1 MLKKIEYNT
10 FDVVLKDLVLFFSS
24 VLCILLLSTYT
35 LASEYDVKEIVTE
48 GRAVIIDGD
57 KKLAKK
63 RALDDALY
71 LASLRGGA
79 KIDGYSNVDS
89 LTRLNENL
97 LVRPASTITDFAIID
112 EGSDKTQ
119 YSVKIKAYLVNI
131 N

>member
-24 VLCILLLSTYT
+24 VLFVLLLSTYT

-71 LASLRGGA
+71 LASLKRWS
-79 KIDGYSNVDS
+79 KS
-89 LTRLNENL
+89 
-97 LVRPASTITDFAIID
+97 
-112 EGSDKTQ
+112 
-119 YSVKIKAYLVNI
+119 
-131 N
+131 